1 MPTYTITRVSSE
13 PPREWAPRD
22 KPEQKTYYHKVQLD
36 GHPKPVSVGKKK
48 PNSLRVGD
56 TINGTI
62 EKTAMAE
69 DKWHPEALNPG
80 GGGQGSSRPAYQ
92 PKDEHAI
99 AKAVALKAAVDF
111 RNEMDEGSTPED
123 CLKVADKF
131 LAWLEGD
138 KLPTITHQTTPATH
152 ADPQPG
158 YDKARATADAIRQKQ
173 GQPATALQ
181 EELTPEFYDVPPEGE
196 GW

>member
-48 PNSLRVGD
+48 PNSLHVGD

-99 AKAVALKAAVDF
+99 AKAVALKAAVD
-111 RNEMDEGSTPED
+111 
-123 CLKVADKF
+123 CLGHFEQGGTKDVLEWADTF
-131 LAWLEGD
+131 LAWLEE
-138 KLPTITHQTTPATH
+138 KNPPETSESS
-152 ADPQPG
+152 G
-158 YDKARATADAIRQKQ
+158 YEKAKGVAARLK
-173 GQPATALQ
+173 GQSVD
-181 EELTPEFYDVPPEGE
+181 DVPPELLDIPPE
-196 GW
+196 DMGW